1 MAIRNPWAVLALL
14 FFVRAAMALQFQ
26 SVAAVAPLM
35 TEQFGLGLADIGLLI
50 GLYFTPGAA
59 LALPG
64 GALGRRLGD
73 RTAVLIGLGLMLMGG
88 AILLMSSSWS
98 GQVCGRLVA
107 GTGGVLLN
115 VLMTKMIADCF
126 VGREI
131 ATAMA
136 IFINSWPCGIGVSLV
151 LLPAIG
157 ARFGLVAVNSFVL
170 LLVAIATLCFATLYK
185 APRAEEAVLG
195 KGTLPDAK
203 SGAAVLLAGGIWALY
218 NIGFAMIFS
227 FGPAMLS
234 ERGWSMTA
242 AGGAISIVLWLAVV
256 SVPLGG
262 FLSDY
267 LKEGDLILAGTSAA
281 FGLLLFVLPRSDAVI
296 PLVVVLGLLCGL
308 PAGPIMALPAQ
319 FLKPGTRALGMGLFY
334 TVFYIGML
342 VGPFLGGRYASWT
355 RGAAGAFDFGA
366 IVLALCPVA
375 LLILRRHQHAV
386 PASVARRQRK
396 HKADPRQVDLTKVPG
411 S

>member
-1 MAIRNPWAVLALL
+1 MAIRNRWAVLALL
-14 FFVRAAMALQFQ
+14 FFVRSAMALQFQ

-35 TEQFGLGLADIGLLI
+35 TEQFGLGVADIGLLI
-50 GLYFTPGAA
+50 GLYFAPGIA

-73 RTAVLIGLGLMLMGG
+73 RTVVLIGLGLMLVGG
-88 AILLMSSSWS
+88 AILLTSTSWS
-98 GQVCGRLVA
+98 GQVCGRLIA

-136 IFINSWPCGIGVSLV
+136 IFINSWPCGISVSLLV
-151 LLPAIG
+151 LPAIG
-157 ARFGLVAVNSFVL
+157 AAFGLFAVNSFVL
-170 LLVAIATLCFATLYK
+170 LLVVAATLCFATLYK
-185 APRAEEAVLG
+185 VPRSEKAALGEEA
-195 KGTLPDAK
+195 LPDAR
-203 SGAAVLLAGGIWALY
+203 SGAAVILVGGIWALY

-242 AGGAISIVLWLAVV
+242 AGGAISIVLWLVVV

-267 LKEGDLILAGTSAA
+267 LKKGDLILAGTSAA
-281 FGLLLFVLPRSDAVI
+281 FALLLYALPRSDAVL
-296 PLVVVLGLLCGL
+296 PFMVVLGLLCGL

-334 TVFYIGML
+334 TVFYAGML
-342 VGPFLGGRYASWT
+342 IGPFLGGRYASWK
-355 RGAAGAFDFGA
+355 GAAAGAFDFGA
-366 IVLALCPVA
+366 IVLAFCPVA
-375 LLILRRHQHAV
+375 LLILRWRHHGSRL
-386 PASVARRQRK
+386 SVAKR
-396 HKADPRQVDLTKVPG
+396 
-411 S
+411 

>member
-1 MAIRNPWAVLALL
+1 MIGNRWAVLGLL

-35 TEQFGLGLADIGLLI
+35 TERFGLGLPDIGLLI
-50 GLYFTPGAA
+50 GLYFAPGIA

-73 RTAVLIGLGLMLMGG
+73 KTAVLIGLGLMLIGG
-88 AILLMSSSWS
+88 AILLTSASWS

-107 GTGGVLLN
+107 GTGGILLN

-136 IFINSWPCGIGVSLV
+136 IFVNSWPCGIGVSLLV
-151 LLPAIG
+151 LPAIG
-157 ARFGLVAVNSFVL
+157 AGFGLVAVNSFVL
-170 LLVAIATLCFATLYK
+170 LLVAAATLCFASLYK
-185 APRAEEAVLG
+185 VPRSEEAASCQE
-195 KGTLPDAK
+195 TLPDAR
-203 SGAAVLLAGGIWALY
+203 SSAAVILVGGIWTLY

-267 LKEGDLILAGTSAA
+267 LKKGDLVLAISSAA
-281 FGLLLFVLPRSDAVI
+281 FAILLYALPRSEDV
-296 PLVVVLGLLCGL
+296 LVFVVVLGLLCGL
-308 PAGPIMALPAQ
+308 PVGPIMALPAQ

-334 TVFYIGML
+334 TVFNVGML
-342 VGPFLGGRYASWT
+342 IGPLLGGGYASWT
-355 RGAAGAFDFGA
+355 GGAAGAFDFGA

-375 LLILRRHQHAV
+375 LLILRWQHQGL
-386 PASVARRQRK
+386 PPLSGQELKSR
-396 HKADPRQVDLTKVPG
+396 L
-411 S
+411 